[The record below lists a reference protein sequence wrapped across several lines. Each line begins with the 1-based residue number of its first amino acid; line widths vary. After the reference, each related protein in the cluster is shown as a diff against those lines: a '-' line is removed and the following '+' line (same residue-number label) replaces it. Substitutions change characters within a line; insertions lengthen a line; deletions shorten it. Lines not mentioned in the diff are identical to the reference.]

1 MIKEYLLY
9 IQEAKVFTTD
19 GNAPTVAYETAYG
32 KKAPFLTGRYFGD
45 HKSKNWNGISAL

>member
-1 MIKEYLLY
+1 MMKAYLSY

-32 KKAPFLTGRYFGD
+32 KKAPYISGR
-45 HKSKNWNGISAL
+45 